1 MTQPHGGFPQQP
13 IPPSQGWQ
21 PPPAQQG
28 PPIKKKPKKWPFVVG
43 AAVAVFAIIGVSG
56 GEGDDDKAATA
67 AVPTSGTAPISE
79 IAAVAPVAP
88 VEKTAAASIPK
99 SLPGMNVPVRDGKFE
114 FVVTDVETGLTSIGD
129 NPYLM
134 KQAQGQFV
142 VVTISVTNTSGE
154 PKGLSPDNQEMYD
167 AQGRK
172 FTSDTSAALN
182 LDSDVPIW
190 DEINPGNAVTIKVVY
205 DMPAGAQPAEMELHD
220 SMFSGGVRVALN

>member
-13 IPPSQGWQ
+13 IPPAQGWQ
-21 PPPAQQG
+21 PPPG
-28 PPIKKKPKKWPFVVG
+28 PPTKKKSKKWPFVVG

-56 GEGDDDKAATA
+56 GGGDDDTTATS
-67 AVPTSGTAPISE
+67 AVPTSVATPVSE
-79 IAAVAPVAP
+79 IAAAAPVAP
-88 VEKTAAASIPK
+88 AEKTAAAPAPK
-99 SLPGMNVPVRDGKFE
+99 ALPGMNVPVRDGKFE

-142 VVTISVTNTSGE
+142 VVTMSVLNTSGE

-182 LDSDVPIW
+182 LDSDVAIW
-190 DEINPGNAVTIKVVY
+190 DEINPGNTVTIKVVY

-220 SMFSGGVRVALN
+220 SMFSGGVRVKLT